1 MGGIVVWHKGHG
13 ANKFEWRNPEKVHWV
28 SPVTEFNRKE
38 SVYPT
43 YGNEMNLEYVSCR
56 SYRRGR
62 PYRTVEQRTKEQE
75 RDPKM
80 SNFWSRTISSCGCGG
95 CISN

>member
-43 YGNEMNLEYVSCR
+43 YGNEMNLEYVLS
-56 SYRRGR
+56 
-62 PYRTVEQRTKEQE
+62 YRTVEQITKEQE
-75 RDPKM
+75 RDPKT
-80 SNFWSRTISSCGCGG
+80 SNFWSRTIWS
-95 CISN
+95 